1 MQGNEDPR
9 KEKLM
14 LLLQWKR
21 ETINNGAENLKKF
34 GDAIE
39 SLRLV
44 NELEK
49 DVVDGAADVRAE
61 VEELPVYAMESGLQ
75 EIAFS
80 RIFRVEQLQQ
90 L

>member
-9 KEKLM
+9 EEKLV

-21 ETINNGAENLKKF
+21 ETIDDGAEDLKKF

-49 DVVDGAADVRAE
+49 DVVDGATDVRAE
-61 VEELPVYAMESGLQ
+61 IEELPVYAMKSGLQ
-75 EIAFS
+75 EVAFS
-80 RIFRVEQLQQ
+80 RIF
-90 L
+90 

>member
-49 DVVDGAADVRAE
+49 DVVDGATDV
-61 VEELPVYAMESGLQ
+61 
-75 EIAFS
+75 
-80 RIFRVEQLQQ
+80 
-90 L
+90 